1 MIKSV
6 QLDSQS
12 KNNFRLLKKNYG
24 SPVNYQVIDLIIK
37 IRNNNI
43 FNWTWSGY
51 SFVFTLLHLHSLL
64 YMAVILK

>member
-37 IRNNNI
+37 MLI
-43 FNWTWSGY
+43 FKLSSEQIWHY
-51 SFVFTLLHLHSLL
+51 
-64 YMAVILK
+64 YIA